1 MKRIARFE
9 KVSFGQFSDGWDDTF
24 QAIEKGENKDQ
35 SKETLKEIY
44 DRIKLPRRATAG
56 SAGYDFFAD
65 PIGLEN
71 PTGSVSED
79 IFNRGLCL
87 PSDIKNTKEDME
99 LIINTIRRMF

>member
-56 SAGYDFFAD
+56 SAGYDF
-65 PIGLEN
+65 LS
-71 PTGSVSED
+71 SVD
-79 IFNRGLCL
+79 IFFISGE
-87 PSDIKNTKEDME
+87 T
-99 LIINTIRRMF
+99 IIFPICIRF